1 MTHKTPLIKD
11 TAKTIGDKK
20 YLLNENVSF
29 VQHFIPGLE
38 AGEYQLQLHHEVQD
52 SNKKPVDGAAYT
64 SSYTFAVRADRF
76 SLSHPSQTIKSVFPN
91 NLASGEYST
100 VLPHVVFSQ
109 KTFPW
114 IRYPSLKPP
123 FTQPDPG
130 KDTDI
135 DVPTWLWVMILDEDD
150 VSACTQQK
158 FSLDLVPHS
167 AIIGDLFSPQAVSQ
181 STLSNNYSYF
191 NGETSTGG
199 LDVGE
204 TIDNP
209 IKVIDVPLKFFWQIA
224 PTLKDLELMAH
235 GRKVSLVKTS
245 QDQED
250 VEEPIGTFSVVMG
263 NRLPNTNK
271 TTHAYLVSLEGLESF
286 LPHQDGSPPTVSY
299 NDTYNL
305 RLAVLKHWTFFST
318 GEPATFV
325 HKLESLNQSDTSN
338 TNLRLSYKGTN
349 QLINEACNMGFVPLN
364 ETLRTSESTV
374 SWYRGP
380 LSPYSI
386 AKSSKII
393 FPIPSSDAVTA
404 FDPTTGM
411 FDVSYACAWTLGR
424 MLALQDKGFSV
435 ELYNWKHG
443 LTQSVINSIEES
455 LIKNTIGTSIS
466 NLAKA
471 SIESKKDLV
480 THFLQMIVPN
490 TGGKK

>member
-1 MTHKTPLIKD
+1 MTHETSLIKD
-11 TAKTIGDKK
+11 TAKTVGEKK

-29 VQHFIPGLE
+29 VQHFIPALE
-38 AGEYQLQLHHEVQD
+38 AGEYQLQLHQEVQD

-64 SSYTFAVRADRF
+64 SSYTFAVRGDRF
-76 SLSHPSQTIKSVFPN
+76 ALSHPSQTIKSAFPN

-100 VLPHVVFSQ
+100 VLPHVVFSK

-114 IRYPSLKPP
+114 IRYPNLKPP

-150 VSACTQQK
+150 VSVCTQK
-158 FSLDLVPHS
+158 KLSLDLFPQS
-167 AIIGDLFSPQAVSQ
+167 AIIGDLFSPQAVSK
-181 STLSNNYSYF
+181 STLGNNYSYF
-191 NGETSTGG
+191 NGATSTCG

-204 TIDNP
+204 TIDDP
-209 IKVIDVPLKFFWQIA
+209 IQVIDVPLKFFWQIA
-224 PTLKDLELMAH
+224 PTLKDLELLAH

-250 VEEPIGTFSVVMG
+250 EEEPIGTFSVVMG
-263 NRLPNTNK
+263 NRLPNTDK
-271 TTHAYLVSLEGLESF
+271 KTHAYLVSLEGLESL
-286 LPHQDGSPPTVSY
+286 LPQQDGSAPSGSY
-299 NDTYNL
+299 NSTASL

-325 HKLESLNQSDTSN
+325 HKLESLNQADPSN

-349 QLINEACNMGFVPLN
+349 PLINEACNMGFVPLN
-364 ETLRTSESTV
+364 ETLRTGESTV

-380 LSPYSI
+380 LSPYSV
-386 AKSSKII
+386 AKSSKIT

-424 MLALQDKGFSV
+424 MLALQDKRFSV
-435 ELYNWKHG
+435 DLYNWKHG

-455 LIKNTIGTSIS
+455 LIKNTLGSSVST
-466 NLAKA
+466 LAKA
-471 SIESKKDLV
+471 SIENKKDLV
-480 THFLQMIVPN
+480 THFLHTIAPN
-490 TGGKK
+490 TGDEK